1 MTFQKYIKYPN
12 MVFLLK
18 KDSNHGKQ
26 NDQLF
31 HFPVSVGE
39 EEYKVSL
46 YQLQMELYVG
56 AITPNYPFM
65 RPFKGGH
72 NSINNDRRGP
82 PRRTWWKKRNTRNII
97 GGGPNISKPKV
108 WLDNFAKLGLDL
120 LKVVGKKTRYIPQMM
135 F

>member
-65 RPFKGGH
+65 RPFKGVITPLITIVGAH
-72 NSINNDRRGP
+72 LVEHG
-82 PRRTWWKKRNTRNII
+82 
-97 GGGPNISKPKV
+97 
-108 WLDNFAKLGLDL
+108 
-120 LKVVGKKTRYIPQMM
+120 GKKETPGTSLVGVQTSPNPRYDWIILQN
-135 F
+135 